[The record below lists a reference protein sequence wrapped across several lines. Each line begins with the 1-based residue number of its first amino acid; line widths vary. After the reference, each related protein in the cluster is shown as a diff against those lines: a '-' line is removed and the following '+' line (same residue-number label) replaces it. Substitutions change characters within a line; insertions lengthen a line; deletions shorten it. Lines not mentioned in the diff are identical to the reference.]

1 MHAPRRVD
9 AVAFSLGCAYAD
21 GVPVMIMSFL
31 KLAGL
36 AAGLQIGLRL
46 HWFQQPRPFPRV
58 LAALLEQPARL
69 RYLDPEPLLDL
80 CGVTPDMT
88 VLEVGCGTGV
98 VTAALARKMT
108 AGGQVIALDIQES
121 LLDRARARV
130 EATGCADKVTF
141 HWAEPE
147 TAPLAMH
154 TADLILL
161 GSVLG
166 EIPELHSCL
175 TRLFAVAKPQS
186 RVVVYEEALHPGFV
200 SAGMARMHLHAAG
213 FRQGGLIRKS
223 THYVGVYY
231 KDEVV
236 FDPDLKPGTSNLGT

>member
-1 MHAPRRVD
+1 MVN
-9 AVAFSLGCAYAD
+9 SL
-21 GVPVMIMSFL
+21 L

-58 LAALLEQPARL
+58 LASLLEQPIRL
-69 RYLDPEPLLDL
+69 RYLDPEQLLDL
-80 CGVTPDMT
+80 CGVTPNMT
-88 VLEVGCGTGV
+88 ILEVGCGTGI
-98 VTAALARKMT
+98 VTSTLARKMT
-108 AGGQVIALDIQES
+108 GDGQVIALDIQES

-130 EATGCADKVTF
+130 EAAGCADKVMF
-141 HWAEPE
+141 HLAEPE

-154 TADLILL
+154 TSDLILL

-166 EIPELHSCL
+166 EIPEIHSFL
-175 TRLFAVAKPQS
+175 TRLFEIAKPES

-200 SAGMARMHLHAAG
+200 SPGMARMHLHAAG
-213 FRQGGLIRKS
+213 FRQGGLMRKP

-231 KDEVV
+231 KDEVA
-236 FDPDLKPGTSNLGT
+236 FDPNLKPGVSTLGA

>member
-1 MHAPRRVD
+1 MVK
-9 AVAFSLGCAYAD
+9 SL
-21 GVPVMIMSFL
+21 L

-69 RYLDPEPLLDL
+69 RYLDPEQLLDL

-88 VLEVGCGTGV
+88 VLEVGCGTGI

-108 AGGQVIALDIQES
+108 GGGQVIALDIQAS
-121 LLDRARARV
+121 LLDRAQARV
-130 EATGCADKVTF
+130 AATGCADKVAF
-141 HWAEPE
+141 HWAAPE

-154 TADLILL
+154 TSDLILL

-166 EIPELHSCL
+166 EVPEIHGFL

-200 SAGMARMHLHAAG
+200 SSGMARMHLHAAG
-213 FRQGGLIRKS
+213 FRQGGLIHKL
-223 THYVGVYY
+223 THYIGVYY
-231 KDEVV
+231 KDEVA
-236 FDPDLKPGTSNLGT
+236 FDPDLKPGASTLGA

>member
-1 MHAPRRVD
+1 MVK
-9 AVAFSLGCAYAD
+9 SL
-21 GVPVMIMSFL
+21 L

-46 HWFQQPRPFPRV
+46 HWFQQPRPFPRA

-69 RYLDPEPLLDL
+69 RYLDPDQLLDL

-88 VLEVGCGTGV
+88 VLEVGCGTGI

-108 AGGQVIALDIQES
+108 GDGQVIALDIQES
-121 LLDRARARV
+121 LLAQAQARV
-130 EATGCADKVTF
+130 AATGCADKVAF

-154 TADLILL
+154 TSDLILL

-166 EIPELHSCL
+166 EVPEIHGFL
-175 TRLFAVAKPQS
+175 TRLFEVAKPKS
-186 RVVVYEEALHPGFV
+186 RVVVYEESLHPGFV
-200 SAGMARMHLHAAG
+200 SSGMARMHLHAAG
-213 FRQGGLIRKS
+213 FRQGGLIRKL
-223 THYVGVYY
+223 THYIGVYY
-231 KDEVV
+231 KDEVA
-236 FDPDLKPGTSNLGT
+236 FDPDLKPGVSTLGA